1 MKFFRAA
8 RLAPLLAAVFVSGP
22 LSSALAD
29 SVIPR
34 ATDGRPLNLGFE
46 AGDLRDWQATGKSFD
61 QALIR
66 GDVVAQR
73 RADMKSN
80 HEGEF
85 WIGGFE
91 RTGDDP
97 KGTLTS
103 VPFKVTH
110 PWASF
115 LVAGGPWPETRVELV
130 DSATGQ
136 TFFKIS
142 GSESETLR
150 PVVVELKG
158 LMGKQILVRLVDD
171 RSGHWGH
178 LNFDNFRFHTE
189 RPVLPSELTLK
200 DTPKNAAPP
209 ADQVL
214 FAGLSAADAAAKAT
228 LPSGFAMHVFASEPD
243 IRNPIAFCEDHRG
256 RLWVAEGLSYPKR
269 VGHPPANG
277 TPEQLRKDIF
287 SGKDRILVF

>member
-46 AGDLRDWQATGKSFD
+46 AGDLRDWQATGKAFD

-66 GDVVAQR
+66 GDVVSQR

-115 LVAGGPWPETRVELV
+115 LGTEG
-130 DSATGQ
+130 
-136 TFFKIS
+136 F
-142 GSESETLR
+142 
-150 PVVVELKG
+150 
-158 LMGKQILVRLVDD
+158 D
-171 RSGHWGH
+171 R
-178 LNFDNFRFHTE
+178 
-189 RPVLPSELTLK
+189 
-200 DTPKNAAPP
+200 
-209 ADQVL
+209 
-214 FAGLSAADAAAKAT
+214 
-228 LPSGFAMHVFASEPD
+228 
-243 IRNPIAFCEDHRG
+243 
-256 RLWVAEGLSYPKR
+256 
-269 VGHPPANG
+269 
-277 TPEQLRKDIF
+277 
-287 SGKDRILVF
+287 

>member
-8 RLAPLLAAVFVSGP
+8 LLAAVF
-22 LSSALAD
+22 SAHSLQLAFAD

-46 AGDLRDWQATGKSFD
+46 AGDLRDWQANGKAFD

-66 GDVVAQR
+66 GDVVSQR

-130 DSATGQ
+130 DSSTGQ

-142 GSESETLR
+142 GSESET
-150 PVVVELKG
+150 
-158 LMGKQILVRLVDD
+158 
-171 RSGHWGH
+171 
-178 LNFDNFRFHTE
+178 
-189 RPVLPSELTLK
+189 
-200 DTPKNAAPP
+200 
-209 ADQVL
+209 
-214 FAGLSAADAAAKAT
+214 SARW
-228 LPSGFAMHVFASEPD
+228 SS
-243 IRNPIAFCEDHRG
+243 N
-256 RLWVAEGLSYPKR
+256 
-269 VGHPPANG
+269 
-277 TPEQLRKDIF
+277 
-287 SGKDRILVF
+287 